1 MKELLKKKKKKESL
15 SVKDSNK
22 VFLDEMLPVTCFKIL
37 QKETWNMIGFE
48 LIRVDTKW
56 WV

>member
-37 QKETWNMIGFE
+37 QKET
-48 LIRVDTKW
+48 
-56 WV
+56 